1 MTSDRQRISHMLK
14 AIEKIFGATDC
25 TREDFMASPL
35 RQDAVAY
42 NFLILGEAAG
52 RIVPGNISSAP
63 GSAVEARDRHAEC
76 PDPRLCS
83 DQLPTGMDF
92 GPTGPAGPVRTTAEN
107 PIRRMRVLR
116 KIFAV
121 SAGF

>member
-1 MTSDRQRISHMLK
+1 MLK

-52 RIVPGNISSAP
+52 RIVPGN
-63 GSAVEARDRHAEC
+63 AVEARDRHAEC

-107 PIRRMRVLR
+107 PIRRMRVLQ

>member
-52 RIVPGNISSAP
+52 RMSPEMYQAHPEVPWKL
-63 GSAVEARDRHAEC
+63 V
-76 PDPRLCS
+76 
-83 DQLPTGMDF
+83 TGMRNVLIPDYVQ
-92 GPTGPAGPVRTTAEN
+92 TNYQLVWTSAQRDLPVLYEQLQKIRSAE
-107 PIRRMRVLR
+107 
-116 KIFAV
+116 
-121 SAGF
+121 

>member
-52 RIVPGNISSAP
+52 RMSPEMYQAHPEVPWKL
-63 GSAVEARDRHAEC
+63 V
-76 PDPRLCS
+76 
-83 DQLPTGMDF
+83 TGMRNVLIHDYVQANYQLVW
-92 GPTGPAGPVRTTAEN
+92 TSAQRDLPVLYEQLQK
-107 PIRRMRVLR
+107 IR
-116 KIFAV
+116 
-121 SAGF
+121 SAA

>member
-52 RIVPGNISSAP
+52 RMSPEMYQAHPEVPWKL
-63 GSAVEARDRHAEC
+63 V
-76 PDPRLCS
+76 
-83 DQLPTGMDF
+83 TGMRNVLIHDYVQ
-92 GPTGPAGPVRTTAEN
+92 TNYQLVWTSTQRDLPVLYEQLQKIRSAE
-107 PIRRMRVLR
+107 
-116 KIFAV
+116 
-121 SAGF
+121 

>member
-52 RIVPGNISSAP
+52 RMSPEIYQAHPEVPWKL
-63 GSAVEARDRHAEC
+63 V
-76 PDPRLCS
+76 
-83 DQLPTGMDF
+83 TGMRNVLIHDYVQ
-92 GPTGPAGPVRTTAEN
+92 TNYQLVWTSAQRDLPVLYEQLQKIRSAE
-107 PIRRMRVLR
+107 
-116 KIFAV
+116 
-121 SAGF
+121 

>member
-42 NFLILGEAAG
+42 NFLILEEAAG
-52 RIVPGNISSAP
+52 RMSPEMYQAHPEVPWKL
-63 GSAVEARDRHAEC
+63 V
-76 PDPRLCS
+76 
-83 DQLPTGMDF
+83 TGMRNVLIHDYVQ
-92 GPTGPAGPVRTTAEN
+92 TNYQLVWTSAQRDLPVLYEQLQKIRSAE
-107 PIRRMRVLR
+107 
-116 KIFAV
+116 
-121 SAGF
+121 

>member
-52 RIVPGNISSAP
+52 RMSPEMYQAHPEVPWKL
-63 GSAVEARDRHAEC
+63 V
-76 PDPRLCS
+76 
-83 DQLPTGMDF
+83 TGMRNVLIHDYVQ
-92 GPTGPAGPVRTTAEN
+92 TNYQPVWTSAQRDLPVLYEQLQKIRSAE
-107 PIRRMRVLR
+107 
-116 KIFAV
+116 
-121 SAGF
+121 